1 MKPYVVCHIM
11 GSVDGRIMSGNW
23 GMGNLSPMFEG
34 PASKIQADAWLVG
47 RRTMEEFSSHRP
59 HRKLAGPFRISKTD
73 FVGSHKAKTY
83 AVAID
88 PSGKCHWD
96 SNMVSTEHVIEVLT
110 EKVPAE
116 YLAHLRSKN
125 VSYVFGGESSLDLRL
140 VLEKLNRL
148 FGIRRVRIDGGGS
161 VNGSFL
167 KANLID
173 ELSLVLAPV
182 ADGRMGIPTVFDA
195 DGPDTKR
202 KGARFRLKSVKRLER
217 DFLWLRYAKA

>member
-11 GSVDGRIMSGNW
+11 GSLDGRIMSGNW
-23 GMGNLSPMFEG
+23 GMGNLSPMFEV
-34 PASKIQADAWLVG
+34 PASKIRADAWLVG

-59 HRKLAGPFRISKTD
+59 RRKLAGPFRIPKTD
-73 FVGSHKAKTY
+73 FVGHKAKTY

-88 PSGKCHWD
+88 PSGKCRWD

-110 EKVPAE
+110 EKVPVE
-116 YLAHLRSKN
+116 YLAHLRSKK
-125 VSYVFGGESSLDLRL
+125 VSYVFGGKSSLNLRL
-140 VLEKLNRL
+140 VLEKLNRM
-148 FGIRRVRIDGGGS
+148 FGIKRVRIDGGGT

-195 DGPDTKR
+195 DGPGTKR
-202 KGARFRLKSVKRLER
+202 KGTRFRLKSVKRLER

>member
-11 GSVDGRIMSGNW
+11 GSLDGRIMSGNW

-59 HRKLAGPFRISKTD
+59 RRKLAGPFRIPKTD
-73 FVGSHKAKTY
+73 FVGHKAKTY

-88 PSGKCHWD
+88 PSGKCRWD

-110 EKVPAE
+110 EKVPVE
-116 YLAHLRSKN
+116 YLAHLRSKK
-125 VSYVFGGESSLDLRL
+125 VSYVFGGKSSLNLRL
-140 VLEKLNRL
+140 VLEKLNRM
-148 FGIRRVRIDGGGS
+148 FGIKRVRIDGGGT

-167 KANLID
+167 RAGLID

-182 ADGRMGIPTVFDA
+182 ADGRTGIPTVFDA
-195 DGPDTKR
+195 DGADTKR
-202 KGARFRLKSVKRLER
+202 KGTRFRLKSVKRLQR